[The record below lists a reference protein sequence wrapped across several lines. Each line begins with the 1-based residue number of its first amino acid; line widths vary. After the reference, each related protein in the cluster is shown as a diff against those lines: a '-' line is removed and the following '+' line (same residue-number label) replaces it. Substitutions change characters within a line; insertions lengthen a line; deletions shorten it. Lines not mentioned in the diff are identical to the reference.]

1 LFDSI
6 ITKNDIAREDL
17 MALGNRR
24 FTLAAAAM
32 LLGAQ
37 GAAAQTAEHVA
48 AARETLEKSP
58 VRAGQCAPVSED
70 FLGWPA
76 ALVQRCEYKNG
87 DMTGVAYVLD
97 VKPEILA
104 RWIET
109 GCEAHMSG
117 VAACFDRMLR
127 CVTEKSSATF
137 AIGGNVIA
145 DRKGGLQ
152 NMFFRNGVAIGAP
165 QGGKPGAIPV
175 EEQEMLA
182 KTPESAVSSMRGGGA
197 VAFWHTM
204 PFQFAVKA
212 IDLGVPAEMNTPD
225 RRQKWLEVIRSEMQA
240 AIKSDGNRFLSG
252 WMTAHP
258 ITLRT
263 GECADDRDP

>member
-1 LFDSI
+1 
-6 ITKNDIAREDL
+6 
-17 MALGNRR
+17 MAFGNRR
-24 FTLAAAAM
+24 FTLAAAAIVF
-32 LLGAQ
+32 GAQ

-48 AARETLEKSP
+48 AVQGVLEKSP
-58 VRAGQCAPVSED
+58 VRAGQCAPVAED
-70 FLGWPA
+70 FQGWPA

-97 VKPEILA
+97 VKPEVMA
-104 RWIET
+104 KWIET

-127 CVTEKSSATF
+127 CAVEKSNATF

-145 DRKGGLQ
+145 ARKGVLQ

-165 QGGKPGAIPV
+165 MSGKPGAVPA
-175 EEQEMLA
+175 EEQEKLA
-182 KTPESAVSSMRGGGA
+182 RTPEAAVEAMPGGGA
-197 VAFWHTM
+197 VAYWHTM

-225 RRQKWLEVIRSEMQA
+225 RRQKWLEVIRAEMQTA
-240 AIKSDGNRFLSG
+240 LTTPVNRFLSG